1 MAKLLLILAGL
12 NGLIAVAASAA
23 GAHALTARLD
33 DQMMAWF
40 TQAAQFHLW
49 HALALLGVGALA
61 AAGHGSTWLNASAAA
76 FQLGILLFCGTLYW
90 LGLNGSGSLGPLH
103 WLTPLGGLAL
113 MAGWAL
119 LAAAGWRVTS

>member
-1 MAKLLLILAGL
+1 MDPVLLVEQFL
-12 NGLIAVAASAA
+12 NGC
-23 GAHALTARLD
+23 
-33 DQMMAWF
+33 
-40 TQAAQFHLW
+40 
-49 HALALLGVGALA
+49 
-61 AAGHGSTWLNASAAA
+61 
-76 FQLGILLFCGTLYW
+76 QLGILLFCGTLYW